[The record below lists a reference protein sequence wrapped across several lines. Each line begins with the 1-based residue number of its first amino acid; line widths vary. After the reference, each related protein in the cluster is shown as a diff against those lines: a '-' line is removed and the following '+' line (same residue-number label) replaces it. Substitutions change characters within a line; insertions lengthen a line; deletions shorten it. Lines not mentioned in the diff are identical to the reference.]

1 MAWCRDAVARRGVV
15 VVVVLWR
22 RAVVPWHGAIVP
34 LRRGMVTGVIV
45 APWREITALHGMVL
59 W

>member
-22 RAVVPWHGAIVP
+22 RAVVPWHGAVVP
-34 LRRGMVTGVIV
+34 LRRGMV
-45 APWREITALHGMVL
+45 APWREIAELHGMVSR
-59 W
+59 

>member
-1 MAWCRDAVARRGVV
+1 MARRGVV

-22 RAVVPWHGAIVP
+22 RAVVPWHGAMVP
-34 LRRGMVTGVIV
+34 LRRGMVTRVIV
-45 APWREITALHGMVL
+45 APWREIAALHGMVL